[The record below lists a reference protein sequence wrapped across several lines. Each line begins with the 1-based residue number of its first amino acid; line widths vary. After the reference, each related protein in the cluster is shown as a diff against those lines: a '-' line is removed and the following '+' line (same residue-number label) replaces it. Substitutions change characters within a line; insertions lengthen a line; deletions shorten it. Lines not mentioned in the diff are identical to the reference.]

1 MYVKLSVLPALDE
14 ASPSSTSSFEMLD
27 MESVPAPYQ
36 EVQPHWFFCLRADD
50 NTSWLPFSREDSDK
64 LERANTGDEKEEVV
78 VAVDGERYDIN
89 VKERKRYAV
98 YWEQAPTEVRRCT
111 WFYKGDKDT
120 TFKPYPEAFSQ
131 SLEEAYMIAVTLDE
145 WKRKLEFPTG
155 ETVIL
160 HNPKLIMHYQPFGL
174 QDEWVSS
181 PSEQTRPRTV
191 KRGVDSISVEI
202 PDVSDF
208 RSASL
213 SLLASHYKRAQQ
225 DGQVGRVEF
234 LPVNWHNAL
243 HGDATG
249 VDEDIQR
256 ITLPSI
262 SRLRHFTNDTL
273 LDLFFY
279 NSPTYCQTIVDTV
292 ASEIN
297 RLHALFK
304 QRHPGFSGAVS
315 VVGHSLGSLILFD
328 LLTNQRTGSETREGV
343 PSGELRHLNCDTLEQ
358 TLTRLGLQ
366 QYLDTLQAENLDLES
381 LALCHD
387 SDLKVLGI
395 PLGPRKKILNYV
407 RRKWLPEDY
416 KMGTVHLAP
425 GLQVPPQVTSDHD
438 GSQSSGAT
446 PQFHREQSVTSA
458 VDYEYFDVGIGQVSI
473 EYPQFA
479 FQPQTFFAFG
489 SPIGMFLTV
498 RGLKH
503 IDPNYTFPTCKN
515 FYNIYHPYDPV
526 AYRIEPMI
534 VSEVDLEPMLIPH
547 HKGRKRMHL
556 ELKDSLTRM
565 SMDLKNNV
573 LGSLRT
579 AWQSFARLP
588 VAALPPVEEGETT
601 IERHLEETQGACDEV
616 DSSESAEQ
624 SEQPEIKVGMLNGGR
639 RIDYVLQE
647 KPIESFNEYLFAIQ
661 SHLCYCSDSEG
672 TFETP
677 EAESPGVVKH
687 LSQLDNSNHTGL
699 HDVTNH
705 FLDNNA
711 VETVSFQEVDSLNNL
726 TNSSPNNSSFSLDQ
740 NLNLTL
746 STKPSPG
753 EGLSTS
759 TPLPQPQAVRPPSLS
774 VLSPLNKPDPTEV
787 DDEAP
792 VTSDSSPDSNSS
804 RSVDPDLLNGNTNSL
819 MSNKKLTCEIND
831 TIITNSCKVKQNQ
844 VMQKE
849 FSEQQYEDTC
859 KLKNTTG
866 GSEMQKTGSQVLDSI
881 CISEA
886 EKEAVLTLIREE
898 IITKEVEANDWKKKY
913 EDCRQEVNEM
923 RKIVAEYEKTIAQM
937 IEDEQRNGA
946 SSQKALH
953 AVTMEKEAA
962 LADLNSV
969 ERSLSDVFR
978 RYENMKSTLEG
989 FKKNEEVLKKCAQEY
1004 LVRVKQEEQR
1014 YQTLKLHAEEKLDK
1028 ANEDIAQVRAK
1039 ASSEHMALNAS
1050 LRKEQMKNES
1060 LEQALQQKVVKW
1072 HPLHANSR

>member
-1 MYVKLSVLPALDE
+1 MSFSPGEEGGLSQDPPNVNTQDLSDNCSQTVATGNTPEDQVRVSPVVDE
-14 ASPSSTSSFEMLD
+14 ASPSSTSSYEMLD

-36 EVQPHWFFCLRADD
+36 EVQPHWFYCRQATD

-64 LERANTGDEKEEVV
+64 LERACSTAENEEEVV
-78 VAVDGERYDIN
+78 VAVDGERYDVH

-120 TFKPYPEAFSQ
+120 RFMPYTEDFSK

-160 HNPKLIMHYQPFGL
+160 HNPKLIMQYQPIGL

-191 KRGVDSISVEI
+191 KRGVHNISVEI
-202 PDVSDF
+202 PDGEPEKVDHLVFMVHGIGPACDLRFRSIIQCVNDF
-208 RSASL
+208 RSASI

-234 LPVNWHNAL
+234 LPVNWHSAL

-304 QRHPGFSGAVS
+304 ERHPEFSGAVS

-328 LLTNQRTGSETREGV
+328 LLTNQRTGSEAREGV
-343 PSGELRHLNCDTLEQ
+343 PSGELSRLNCDTLEQ
-358 TLTRLGLQ
+358 TLTKLGLE
-366 QYLDTLQAENLDLES
+366 QYLDTLEMENLDLES

-407 RRKWLPEDY
+407 RRKLLPEIC
-416 KMGTVHLAP
+416 KTETVRLAP
-425 GLQVPPQVTSDHD
+425 GLQVPPQMTSDHD
-438 GSQSSGAT
+438 GDQSSGLT
-446 PQFHREQSVTSA
+446 LQLPQFHRAQSVTSA

-473 EYPQFA
+473 EYPQLA
-479 FQPQTFFAFG
+479 FHPQTFFAFG

-498 RGLKH
+498 RGLKR
-503 IDPNYTFPTCKN
+503 IDPNYTFPTCKS

-579 AWQSFARLP
+579 AWQSLARLP
-588 VAALPPVEEGETT
+588 VAPLPQVEEGETT
-601 IERHLEETQGACDEV
+601 IELNLQETQASAAVTASAEREEKSADFWTKILEWPRALHKHYFRGVCEEREPSV
-616 DSSESAEQ
+616 SAEQ
-624 SEQPEIKVGMLNGGR
+624 NEQLEIKVGTLNGGR

-661 SHLCYCSDSEG
+661 SHLCYWESEDTALLLLKEIYDNLG
-672 TFETP
+672 VAFE
-677 EAESPGVVKH
+677 
-687 LSQLDNSNHTGL
+687 
-699 HDVTNH
+699 
-705 FLDNNA
+705 
-711 VETVSFQEVDSLNNL
+711 
-726 TNSSPNNSSFSLDQ
+726 
-740 NLNLTL
+740 
-746 STKPSPG
+746 
-753 EGLSTS
+753 
-759 TPLPQPQAVRPPSLS
+759 QPQ
-774 VLSPLNKPDPTEV
+774 
-787 DDEAP
+787 
-792 VTSDSSPDSNSS
+792 
-804 RSVDPDLLNGNTNSL
+804 
-819 MSNKKLTCEIND
+819 
-831 TIITNSCKVKQNQ
+831 Q
-844 VMQKE
+844 
-849 FSEQQYEDTC
+849 
-859 KLKNTTG
+859 
-866 GSEMQKTGSQVLDSI
+866 
-881 CISEA
+881 
-886 EKEAVLTLIREE
+886 
-898 IITKEVEANDWKKKY
+898 
-913 EDCRQEVNEM
+913 
-923 RKIVAEYEKTIAQM
+923 
-937 IEDEQRNGA
+937 
-946 SSQKALH
+946 
-953 AVTMEKEAA
+953 
-962 LADLNSV
+962 
-969 ERSLSDVFR
+969 
-978 RYENMKSTLEG
+978 
-989 FKKNEEVLKKCAQEY
+989 
-1004 LVRVKQEEQR
+1004 
-1014 YQTLKLHAEEKLDK
+1014 
-1028 ANEDIAQVRAK
+1028 
-1039 ASSEHMALNAS
+1039 
-1050 LRKEQMKNES
+1050 
-1060 LEQALQQKVVKW
+1060 
-1072 HPLHANSR
+1072 

>member
-1 MYVKLSVLPALDE
+1 MSNSPGEEGGLSQAAPNVNTQDQFDNPTQTVVTGNTPADQLSPAVDE

-36 EVQPHWFFCLRADD
+36 EVQPHWFFCRRADD

-64 LERANTGDEKEEVV
+64 LENAYNTVGDEEEDEVV
-78 VAVDGERYDIN
+78 VAVDGERYDIR

-98 YWEQAPTEVRRCT
+98 YWEQGPTEVRRCT

-120 TFKPYPEAFSQ
+120 RFMPYPEDFSK

-160 HNPKLIMHYQPFGL
+160 HNPKLIMQYQPIGL

-181 PSEQTRPRTV
+181 PSEQARPRTV
-191 KRGVDSISVEI
+191 KRGVDNISVEI
-202 PDVSDF
+202 PDGEPEKVDHLVFMVHGIGPACDLRFRSIIQCVNDF

-225 DGQVGRVEF
+225 DGQIGRVEF
-234 LPVNWHNAL
+234 LPVNWHSAL

-297 RLHALFK
+297 KLHTLFK
-304 QRHPGFSGAVS
+304 QRHSDFNGAVS

-328 LLTNQRTGSETREGV
+328 LLTNQRTGSEAREGV
-343 PSGELRHLNCDTLEQ
+343 PSDEPFHLNCDTLEQ

-381 LALCHD
+381 LALCQD
-387 SDLKVLGI
+387 SDLKDLGI

-407 RRKWLPEDY
+407 RRKWIPEDC
-416 KMGTVHLAP
+416 KARIVRLPP
-425 GLQVPPQVTSDHD
+425 GLQVAPQVTNDHD
-438 GSQSSGAT
+438 GNKSSGLAMQQS
-446 PQFHREQSVTSA
+446 QFHRAQSVTSA
-458 VDYEYFDVGIGQVSI
+458 VDYEYFDVGIGQTNGGIAKGQVSI
-473 EYPQFA
+473 DYPQLA
-479 FQPQTFFAFG
+479 FHPQTFFAFG

-503 IDPNYTFPTCKN
+503 IDPNYCFPTCKS

-534 VSEVDLEPMLIPH
+534 VTEVDLEPMLIPH

-579 AWQSFARLP
+579 AWQSFSRLP
-588 VAALPPVEEGETT
+588 VAALPPVDEGETT
-601 IERHLEETQGACDEV
+601 IERDRQETQAASEEAE
-616 DSSESAEQ
+616 SSVSAEQ
-624 SEQPEIKVGMLNGGR
+624 TEQPEIKVGMLNGGR

-661 SHLCYCSDSEG
+661 SHLCYWESED
-672 TFETP
+672 TALLLLKEIYDKL
-677 EAESPGVVKH
+677 GVAF
-687 LSQLDNSNHTGL
+687 D
-699 HDVTNH
+699 
-705 FLDNNA
+705 
-711 VETVSFQEVDSLNNL
+711 
-726 TNSSPNNSSFSLDQ
+726 
-740 NLNLTL
+740 
-746 STKPSPG
+746 
-753 EGLSTS
+753 
-759 TPLPQPQAVRPPSLS
+759 QPQ
-774 VLSPLNKPDPTEV
+774 
-787 DDEAP
+787 
-792 VTSDSSPDSNSS
+792 
-804 RSVDPDLLNGNTNSL
+804 
-819 MSNKKLTCEIND
+819 
-831 TIITNSCKVKQNQ
+831 Q
-844 VMQKE
+844 
-849 FSEQQYEDTC
+849 
-859 KLKNTTG
+859 
-866 GSEMQKTGSQVLDSI
+866 
-881 CISEA
+881 
-886 EKEAVLTLIREE
+886 
-898 IITKEVEANDWKKKY
+898 
-913 EDCRQEVNEM
+913 
-923 RKIVAEYEKTIAQM
+923 
-937 IEDEQRNGA
+937 
-946 SSQKALH
+946 
-953 AVTMEKEAA
+953 
-962 LADLNSV
+962 
-969 ERSLSDVFR
+969 
-978 RYENMKSTLEG
+978 
-989 FKKNEEVLKKCAQEY
+989 
-1004 LVRVKQEEQR
+1004 
-1014 YQTLKLHAEEKLDK
+1014 
-1028 ANEDIAQVRAK
+1028 
-1039 ASSEHMALNAS
+1039 
-1050 LRKEQMKNES
+1050 
-1060 LEQALQQKVVKW
+1060 
-1072 HPLHANSR
+1072 

>member
-1 MYVKLSVLPALDE
+1 MSFSPGEEGGLSQDPPNVNTQDLSDNCSQTVATGNTPEDQVSPVVDE
-14 ASPSSTSSFEMLD
+14 ASPSSTSSYEMLD

-36 EVQPHWFFCLRADD
+36 EVQPHWFYCRQATD

-64 LERANTGDEKEEVV
+64 LERACSTAENEEEVV
-78 VAVDGERYDIN
+78 VAVDGERYDVH

-120 TFKPYPEAFSQ
+120 RFMPYTEDFSK

-160 HNPKLIMHYQPFGL
+160 HNPKLIMQYQPIGL

-191 KRGVDSISVEI
+191 KRGVHNISVEI
-202 PDVSDF
+202 PDGEPEKVDHLVFMVHGIGPACDLRFRSIIQCVNDF
-208 RSASL
+208 RSASI

-234 LPVNWHNAL
+234 LPVNWHSAL

-304 QRHPGFSGAVS
+304 ERHPEFSGAVS

-328 LLTNQRTGSETREGV
+328 LLTNQRTGSEAREGV
-343 PSGELRHLNCDTLEQ
+343 PSGELSRLNCDTLEQ
-358 TLTRLGLQ
+358 TLTKLGLE
-366 QYLDTLQAENLDLES
+366 QYLDTLEMENLDLES

-407 RRKWLPEDY
+407 RRKLLPEIC
-416 KMGTVHLAP
+416 KTETVRLAP
-425 GLQVPPQVTSDHD
+425 GLQVPPQMTSDHD
-438 GSQSSGAT
+438 GDQSSGLT
-446 PQFHREQSVTSA
+446 LQLPQFHRAQSVTSA

-473 EYPQFA
+473 EYPQLA
-479 FQPQTFFAFG
+479 FHPQTFFAFG

-498 RGLKH
+498 RGLKR
-503 IDPNYTFPTCKN
+503 IDPNYTFPTCKS

-579 AWQSFARLP
+579 AWQSLARLP
-588 VAALPPVEEGETT
+588 VAPLPQVEEGETT
-601 IERHLEETQGACDEV
+601 IELNLQETQGVCEEREPSV
-616 DSSESAEQ
+616 SAEQ
-624 SEQPEIKVGMLNGGR
+624 NEQLEIKVGTLNGGR

-661 SHLCYCSDSEG
+661 SHLCYWESEDTALLLLKEIYDNLG
-672 TFETP
+672 VAFE
-677 EAESPGVVKH
+677 
-687 LSQLDNSNHTGL
+687 
-699 HDVTNH
+699 
-705 FLDNNA
+705 
-711 VETVSFQEVDSLNNL
+711 
-726 TNSSPNNSSFSLDQ
+726 
-740 NLNLTL
+740 
-746 STKPSPG
+746 
-753 EGLSTS
+753 
-759 TPLPQPQAVRPPSLS
+759 QPQ
-774 VLSPLNKPDPTEV
+774 
-787 DDEAP
+787 
-792 VTSDSSPDSNSS
+792 
-804 RSVDPDLLNGNTNSL
+804 
-819 MSNKKLTCEIND
+819 
-831 TIITNSCKVKQNQ
+831 Q
-844 VMQKE
+844 
-849 FSEQQYEDTC
+849 
-859 KLKNTTG
+859 
-866 GSEMQKTGSQVLDSI
+866 
-881 CISEA
+881 
-886 EKEAVLTLIREE
+886 
-898 IITKEVEANDWKKKY
+898 
-913 EDCRQEVNEM
+913 
-923 RKIVAEYEKTIAQM
+923 
-937 IEDEQRNGA
+937 
-946 SSQKALH
+946 
-953 AVTMEKEAA
+953 
-962 LADLNSV
+962 
-969 ERSLSDVFR
+969 
-978 RYENMKSTLEG
+978 
-989 FKKNEEVLKKCAQEY
+989 
-1004 LVRVKQEEQR
+1004 
-1014 YQTLKLHAEEKLDK
+1014 
-1028 ANEDIAQVRAK
+1028 
-1039 ASSEHMALNAS
+1039 
-1050 LRKEQMKNES
+1050 
-1060 LEQALQQKVVKW
+1060 
-1072 HPLHANSR
+1072 

>member
-1 MYVKLSVLPALDE
+1 MSFSPGEEGGLSEAAPNVNTQDLFDNPSQTLAPGNTSEDQVSPVVDE

-27 MESVPAPYQ
+27 MESVPTPYQ
-36 EVQPHWFFCLRADD
+36 EVQPHWFFCRRANDG
-50 NTSWLPFSREDSDK
+50 TSWLPFSREDSDK
-64 LERANTGDEKEEVV
+64 LEWACNTGDKEEEVV
-78 VAVDGERYDIN
+78 VAVDGERYD
-89 VKERKRYAV
+89 VHVRERKRYAV
-98 YWEQAPTEVRRCT
+98 YWEQAPAEVRRCT

-120 TFKPYPEAFSQ
+120 RFMPYPEDFSK
-131 SLEEAYMIAVTLDE
+131 SLEEAYMIAVTLGE

-160 HNPKLIMHYQPFGL
+160 HNPKLIMQYQPIGL

-191 KRGVDSISVEI
+191 KRGVDNISVEI
-202 PDVSDF
+202 PDGEPEKVDHLVFMVHGIGPACDLRFRSIIQCVNDF

-234 LPVNWHNAL
+234 LPVNWHSAL

-297 RLHALFK
+297 RLHTLFK
-304 QRHPGFSGAVS
+304 QRHPEFSGAVS

-328 LLTNQRTGSETREGV
+328 MLTNQRTGSEARERV
-343 PSGELRHLNCDTLEQ
+343 PSGEPCRPNCDTLEQ
-358 TLTRLGLQ
+358 TLTKLGLQ

-395 PLGPRKKILNYV
+395 PLGPRKKLLNYV
-407 RRKWLPEDY
+407 KRKWLPEDC
-416 KMGTVHLAP
+416 KTETARLAP
-425 GLQVPPQVTSDHD
+425 GLQVPPQVNSDHD
-438 GSQSSGAT
+438 GYQSSGLTAQQQ
-446 PQFHREQSVTSA
+446 QFHRAQSVTSA

-473 EYPQFA
+473 DYPQLA
-479 FQPQTFFAFG
+479 FHPQTFFAFG

-498 RGLKH
+498 RGLKR
-503 IDPNYTFPTCKN
+503 IDPNYTFPTCKS

-588 VAALPPVEEGETT
+588 VAALPPMEAAENT
-601 IERHLEETQGACDEV
+601 IERNLQETQASAAVTASAKNEEKSDDFWTKILEWPRALHKHYFQGVCEEAE
-616 DSSESAEQ
+616 SSVSAEQ
-624 SEQPEIKVGMLNGGR
+624 NEQSEIKVGMLNGGR

-661 SHLCYCSDSEG
+661 SHLCYWESEDTALLLLKEIYDKLG
-672 TFETP
+672 VAFE
-677 EAESPGVVKH
+677 
-687 LSQLDNSNHTGL
+687 
-699 HDVTNH
+699 
-705 FLDNNA
+705 
-711 VETVSFQEVDSLNNL
+711 
-726 TNSSPNNSSFSLDQ
+726 
-740 NLNLTL
+740 
-746 STKPSPG
+746 
-753 EGLSTS
+753 
-759 TPLPQPQAVRPPSLS
+759 QPQ
-774 VLSPLNKPDPTEV
+774 
-787 DDEAP
+787 
-792 VTSDSSPDSNSS
+792 
-804 RSVDPDLLNGNTNSL
+804 
-819 MSNKKLTCEIND
+819 
-831 TIITNSCKVKQNQ
+831 Q
-844 VMQKE
+844 
-849 FSEQQYEDTC
+849 
-859 KLKNTTG
+859 
-866 GSEMQKTGSQVLDSI
+866 
-881 CISEA
+881 
-886 EKEAVLTLIREE
+886 
-898 IITKEVEANDWKKKY
+898 
-913 EDCRQEVNEM
+913 
-923 RKIVAEYEKTIAQM
+923 
-937 IEDEQRNGA
+937 
-946 SSQKALH
+946 
-953 AVTMEKEAA
+953 
-962 LADLNSV
+962 
-969 ERSLSDVFR
+969 
-978 RYENMKSTLEG
+978 
-989 FKKNEEVLKKCAQEY
+989 
-1004 LVRVKQEEQR
+1004 
-1014 YQTLKLHAEEKLDK
+1014 
-1028 ANEDIAQVRAK
+1028 
-1039 ASSEHMALNAS
+1039 
-1050 LRKEQMKNES
+1050 
-1060 LEQALQQKVVKW
+1060 
-1072 HPLHANSR
+1072 